1 MIMKFKI
8 LINKTT
14 FVHEKHMHSPFM
26 SQFTDFLAT
35 IQVLL
40 CFFYFKLTLSNC
52 FWNVFPTMKNIN
64 ICFNTFWRGASPLG
78 FFS

>member
-1 MIMKFKI
+1 MKFNVDK
-8 LINKTT
+8 KTQT

-40 CFFYFKLTLSNC
+40 RFFYFKLTLSNC

-64 ICFNTFWRGASPLG
+64 ICFNTFWREASPR